1 MLNSEHL
8 DKESRL
14 EVIYKVLKDQLKRAK
29 TDLLNL
35 KRNRSREQQKTFDTL
50 RQVKMATTRAKQ
62 Q

>member
-8 DKESRL
+8 DQESRL

-50 RQVKMATTRAKQ
+50 R
-62 Q
+62 